1 MLYEPLGKRYG
12 TLRVPKET
20 IRCFTSTKGYST
32 LRVPKDT
39 ESVEVVNLEVVNFE
53 VVNLEVVN
61 LKVVI

>member
-12 TLRVPKET
+12 TLQVPKET

-39 ESVEVVNLEVVNFE
+39 KSVLHEPHLE